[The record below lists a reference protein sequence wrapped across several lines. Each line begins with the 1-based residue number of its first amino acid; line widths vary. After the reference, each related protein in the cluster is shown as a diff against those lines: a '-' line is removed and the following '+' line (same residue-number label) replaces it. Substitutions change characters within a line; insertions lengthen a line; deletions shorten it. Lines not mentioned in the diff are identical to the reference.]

1 MSIIET
7 TPESTAAGPVARIY
21 ADDLQALGYVP
32 SHTRAMAVNPE
43 ALAAWRALQAAI
55 AGSLGLR
62 RYELVTLA
70 AARGLGSTA
79 CLLAHGKKALKFL
92 TEDELIRVAHD
103 HRTAGLPRE
112 EVAMMDFAIKLST
125 SSATMDDGDS
135 QSLRDAGFGDREIVD
150 IALAAAARNYF
161 SRALQALA
169 VDVDVPPGLGRELQD
184 ALLAPLRGPADH
196 PAGATAPAP
205 VSAD

>member
-55 AGSLGLR
+55 AGSLGVR

-79 CLLAHGKKALKFL
+79 CLLAHGKKALNFM

-103 HRTAGLPRE
+103 YRTAGLPRE
-112 EVAMMDFAIKLST
+112 EVAMMDFAVKLST

-135 QSLRDAGFGDREIVD
+135 QSLRDAGFSDREIVD

-184 ALLAPLRGPADH
+184 ALLAPLRGSADH
-196 PAGATAPAP
+196 PAGAPAPAP
-205 VSAD
+205 VPDD